1 MSTETMSELQRAADQ
16 AEKGVKDPEAMR
28 LAIEQM
34 RARLEASK
42 ALGTEPFAANILR
55 QFRGNVE

>member
-1 MSTETMSELQRAADQ
+1 MSTETMSELQRAAEQ

-28 LAIEQM
+28 LAIEEM

-42 ALGTEPFAANILR
+42 VLGTEPFAVKTLR
-55 QFRGNVE
+55 QFRGSVE